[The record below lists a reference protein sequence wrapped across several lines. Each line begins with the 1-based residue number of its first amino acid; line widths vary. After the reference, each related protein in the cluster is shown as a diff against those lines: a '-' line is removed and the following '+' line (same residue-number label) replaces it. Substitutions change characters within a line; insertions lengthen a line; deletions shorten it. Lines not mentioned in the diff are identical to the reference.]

1 MARDGGLRSVL
12 TDRTFWLGLLGIL
25 VGVVVFL
32 LLVNSAVMPIWTR
45 HSSSVAVPNVESMEP
60 SDAERTLRL
69 AGLDAEEREQPFNPN
84 LTPDAVVD
92 QSPAAGMQVK
102 PGRRIYYYVNARPRE
117 LVSMPRIVGK
127 AQGQAVPD
135 IEEAG
140 LVVGEVRFDTLRSPN
155 ENTVTR
161 QLPAPDRQVPRGTR
175 VSLWLSPGPDRS
187 RQVRVPDVVGLTVEQ
202 ATERIRQAGLWV
214 DPREMTGRVTRQQP
228 DRGDKKSAGEEVFI
242 FVDGSS
248 APAATPDSNE

>member
-1 MARDGGLRSVL
+1 MAHDGGLRSVL
-12 TDRTFWLGLLGIL
+12 TDRTFWLGLLGIT
-25 VGVVVFL
+25 VGILVFL
-32 LLVNSAVMPIWTR
+32 FLVNYAVMPIWTR
-45 HSSSVAVPNVESMEP
+45 HSSAVAVPNVEDMDP

-92 QSPAAGMQVK
+92 QSPAAGLQVK
-102 PGRRIYYYVNARPRE
+102 PGRRVYYYVNARPRE
-117 LVSMPRIVGK
+117 LVAMPRVVGM

-140 LVVGEVRFDTLRSPN
+140 LVIGEVRFDTIRSPN

-161 QLPAPDRQVPRGTR
+161 QLPVPDRQVPRGTR

-202 ATERIRQAGLWV
+202 ATDRIREAGLWV
-214 DPREMTGRVTRQQP
+214 DPRAMTGRVTRQQP
-228 DRGDKKSAGEEVFI
+228 DRGERKSAGEEVFI

-248 APAATPDSNE
+248 ESPAPPSDD